1 MLKTDMEKLVY
12 LLEDDE
18 AIRDLVRCSLQ
29 LSDIECRTFSAVAE
43 FEEAV
48 SRKLPRIA
56 VMDIML
62 GDGNGLDAMAR
73 LKGRHPE
80 IYCIMLSALGKE
92 TDKVAGLNRGADDY
106 IAKPFGIL
114 EFSAKIAAV
123 FRRMDRKQP
132 VIEVGGIVMDCDRMT
147 VKLDGKELSL
157 SGKEFKLLRYSLE
170 NPGKV
175 LTRDELLTNVWGY
188 EGGETRTIDNYI
200 SHLRKLG
207 FRYETVFGV
216 GYKFRP

>member
-1 MLKTDMEKLVY
+1 MEKLVY
-12 LLEDDE
+12 LLEDDD
-18 AIRDLVRCSLQ
+18 AIRELVKCTLQ
-29 LSDIECRTFSAVAE
+29 LNDIECLIFGTVAE
-43 FEEAV
+43 FEAAV
-48 SRKLPRIA
+48 AHRLPRIA

-62 GDGNGLDAMAR
+62 GDGNGLEVMAR
-73 LKGRHPE
+73 LKERHPE

-92 TDKVAGLNRGADDY
+92 TDKVAGLNLGADDY

-114 EFSAKIAAV
+114 EFSAKISAV
-123 FRRMDRKQP
+123 FRRMTRNRP
-132 VIEVGGIVMDCDRMT
+132 VIEAGDVYMDCDKMLVR
-147 VKLDGKELSL
+147 LRGKELSL
-157 SGKEFKLLRYSLE
+157 SGKEFKLLQYSLE

-188 EGGETRTIDNYI
+188 EGGETRTIDNYV

-216 GYKFRP
+216 GYKFKP

>member
-1 MLKTDMEKLVY
+1 MEKLVY
-12 LLEDDE
+12 LLEDDD
-18 AIRDLVRCSLQ
+18 AIRELVKCTLQ
-29 LSDIECRTFSAVAE
+29 LNDIECLTFGTVAE
-43 FEEAV
+43 FEAAV
-48 SRKLPRIA
+48 AHRLPRIA

-62 GDGNGLDAMAR
+62 GDGNGLEVMAR
-73 LKGRHPE
+73 LKERHPE

-92 TDKVAGLNRGADDY
+92 TDKVAGLNLGADDY
-106 IAKPFGIL
+106 ISKPFGIL

-123 FRRMDRKQP
+123 FRRMTRNRP
-132 VIEVGGIVMDCDRMT
+132 VIEAGDVYMDCDKMLVR
-147 VKLDGKELSL
+147 LRGKELSL
-157 SGKEFKLLRYSLE
+157 SGKEFKLLQYSLE

-188 EGGETRTIDNYI
+188 EGGETRTIDNYV

-216 GYKFRP
+216 GYKFKP

>member
-29 LSDIECRTFSAVAE
+29 LSDIECRTFSTVAE

-132 VIEVGGIVMDCDRMT
+132 VIEVGGIVT
-147 VKLDGKELSL
+147 
-157 SGKEFKLLRYSLE
+157 GKEFKLLRYSLE